1 MRKRASKGTA
11 VESSERVFHL
21 LRRKRDKFSFS
32 VAPLLMVDTTGCE
45 MLEMLTLDEISK
57 ANEGE
62 VGLVVS
68 HVESLVKSGLDP
80 SEIAVVTPY
89 NLQVELIRSDN

>member
-1 MRKRASKGTA
+1 
-11 VESSERVFHL
+11 
-21 LRRKRDKFSFS
+21 
-32 VAPLLMVDTTGCE
+32 MVDTTGCE
-45 MLEMLTLDEISK
+45 MLEMQTLDEISK

>member
-1 MRKRASKGTA
+1 
-11 VESSERVFHL
+11 
-21 LRRKRDKFSFS
+21 
-32 VAPLLMVDTTGCE
+32 MVDTTGCE
-45 MLEMLTLDEISK
+45 MLEMQTLDEISK
-57 ANEGE
+57 ANKGE

-68 HVESLVKSGLDP
+68 HVESLVESGLDP

>member
-1 MRKRASKGTA
+1 
-11 VESSERVFHL
+11 
-21 LRRKRDKFSFS
+21 
-32 VAPLLMVDTTGCE
+32 MVDTTGCE

>member
-1 MRKRASKGTA
+1 
-11 VESSERVFHL
+11 
-21 LRRKRDKFSFS
+21 
-32 VAPLLMVDTTGCE
+32 MVDTTGCE
-45 MLEMLTLDEISK
+45 MLEMQTLDEISK

-89 NLQVELIRSDN
+89 NLQVELIRSDNKRNFFLFDSAKENH